1 MYRVRKVLN
10 HNSIIVVGVDNNIS
24 ADPENDEGLK
34 SYLVLHKGIG
44 FGVKISERLDLPK
57 DASIYSLEK
66 TTERG
71 NAMSIVNAVDPVCL
85 EISDAVLDE
94 AEKAFGKVDRTIVFP
109 MADHL
114 AFAVQRIK
122 KGESIRNPLKDDIR
136 LLFHM
141 EYQVAETVAPVLE
154 QKFGLVI
161 NEDEIG
167 FIALHVHSAIV
178 NENVAR
184 SLQTAQIVRN
194 CISYIEEKTGHKLEV
209 TSLGYNRMM
218 NHIRYMV
225 TRIETG
231 ERLKMNL
238 NDDMELKYP
247 ETFKLS
253 VDICNQMSRLL
264 KKSYQDAEIGYLAMH
279 IARVIGVE

>member
-10 HNSIIVVGVDNNIS
+10 HNAILALD
-24 ADPENDEGLK
+24 NDELK
-34 SYLVLHKGIG
+34 TYLILHKGIG
-44 FGVKISERLDLPK
+44 FGAKISEWVDIPE
-57 DASIYSLEK
+57 DASVYSLERS
-66 TTERG
+66 TERG
-71 NAMSIVNAVDPVCL
+71 NAMNIINEVDPVCL

-94 AEKAFGKVDRTIVFP
+94 AEKVFGIVDRNIVFP

-114 AFAVQRIK
+114 AFAIQRIK
-122 KGESIRNPLKDDIR
+122 RDETIRNPLKDDIR

-141 EYQVAETVAPVLE
+141 EYQVAQTVVDILR
-154 QKFGLVI
+154 QKTGLTI
-161 NEDEIG
+161 NEDEVG

-194 CISYIEEKTGHKLEV
+194 CISYIEEKTGQKIEV

-231 ERLKMNL
+231 EPLKMNL
-238 NDDMELKYP
+238 NDYMAVKYP
-247 ETFKLS
+247 DVFRLAE
-253 VDICNQMSRLL
+253 DICNQMSRLL
-264 KKSYQDAEIGYLAMH
+264 RKDYQDAEIGYLAMH
-279 IARVIGVE
+279 IARVIDAE

>member
-1 MYRVRKVLN
+1 MFRVRKVLN

-71 NAMSIVNAVDPVCL
+71 NAMSIVNEVDPVCL

-114 AFAVQRIK
+114 AFAVQRITTT
-122 KGESIRNPLKDDIR
+122 R
-136 LLFHM
+136 F
-141 EYQVAETVAPVLE
+141 
-154 QKFGLVI
+154 
-161 NEDEIG
+161 
-167 FIALHVHSAIV
+167 
-178 NENVAR
+178 
-184 SLQTAQIVRN
+184 
-194 CISYIEEKTGHKLEV
+194 TGGCDSFQSMI
-209 TSLGYNRMM
+209 TGRM
-218 NHIRYMV
+218 
-225 TRIETG
+225 
-231 ERLKMNL
+231 
-238 NDDMELKYP
+238 
-247 ETFKLS
+247 
-253 VDICNQMSRLL
+253 
-264 KKSYQDAEIGYLAMH
+264 
-279 IARVIGVE
+279 